1 MGNCISCVSSNIQV
15 HEDGFHENCLHIV
28 ERSLKVGSVH
38 SRRGAQGLNQDAAIL
53 REGYG
58 STEDGVLCAL
68 FDGHGIYGHK
78 VSMFVRNQLPALL
91 LNQISSLEWDEA
103 CVVSSFEAMD
113 ELLRQSE
120 DVDSTHSG
128 ATAVVVIK
136 QGADLVIANLGD
148 SRAVLGT
155 ITEFG
160 VQATQLTVDLKPDV
174 PAEADRIKQSKG
186 QVFALEDETHIP
198 RIWQPEE
205 NIPGL
210 AMSRAFG
217 DFNMKSYG
225 LIAIP
230 EVSHHRLNS
239 EDHFLVLASDGVWD
253 VLSNEEVVSVVWS
266 AENKEAATEAV
277 TYRARAA
284 WSHNFP
290 SARPDDCT
298 AICLFF

>member
-1 MGNCISCVSSNIQV
+1 MGNCISCISSDIQV
-15 HEDGFHENCLHIV
+15 YGDDFHENCLHIV
-28 ERSLKVGSVH
+28 ERGHKVGSVH
-38 SRRGAQGLNQDAAIL
+38 SRRGARGLNQDAAIL
-53 REGYG
+53 HEGYG
-58 STEDGVLCAL
+58 NTEDGVLCAL

-91 LNQISSLEWDEA
+91 LNQRSSLGWDEA

-113 ELLRQSE
+113 EQLKQFE
-120 DVDSTHSG
+120 HVDSTHSG
-128 ATAVVVIK
+128 STAVVVIK

-160 VQATQLTVDLKPDV
+160 VQATQLTVDLKPDII
-174 PAEADRIKQSKG
+174 AEANRIRDSKG
-186 QVFALEDETHIP
+186 RVFSLENEAHIT

-205 NIPGL
+205 DIPGL

-230 EVSHHRLNS
+230 EVFHHRLNS

-253 VLSNEEVVSVVWS
+253 VLSNEEVVSAVWS
-266 AENKEAATEAV
+266 AENREAAAAAV
-277 TYRARAA
+277 TYRAHAA
-284 WSHNFP
+284 WSQTFP

-298 AICLFF
+298 AICLFL